1 MRHMRRVCDILAE
14 IVVLVLVAFV
24 APCHAGTPVRIWE
37 DVDGRDGKVK
47 LVPFIPE
54 ENPMGVGVIVCPG
67 GSYFWH
73 DYKTEGEGVAQWLC
87 DSGIAAF
94 VLTYRTATIGGY
106 ITHARGLFGG
116 VSHPAMI
123 QDLQRALQVVRGN
136 AAGWG
141 IDSCRVGAMGFSAG
155 GHLVMLGAE
164 LYGTDFTAMRGV
176 GSGCSLRPDFVAPIY
191 PVVTF
196 TDRELT
202 HKRSRR
208 AALGEWGSRK
218 VSMRD
223 SLSLERHVRPDGP
236 PVFLVNCIDDPVVKY
251 GNSVLLHKALERAG
265 VPHVY
270 HQYKTGGHGF
280 GAADSKCSD
289 ECRAWKN
296 EFLIWLK
303 SLYGNGQ

>member
-1 MRHMRRVCDILAE
+1 
-14 IVVLVLVAFV
+14 
-24 APCHAGTPVRIWE
+24 
-37 DVDGRDGKVK
+37 
-47 LVPFIPE
+47 
-54 ENPMGVGVIVCPG
+54 
-67 GSYFWH
+67 
-73 DYKTEGEGVAQWLC
+73 
-87 DSGIAAF
+87 
-94 VLTYRTATIGGY
+94 
-106 ITHARGLFGG
+106 
-116 VSHPAMI
+116 
-123 QDLQRALQVVRGN
+123 
-136 AAGWG
+136 
-141 IDSCRVGAMGFSAG
+141 MGFSAG

-176 GSGCSLRPDFVAPIY
+176 GSGCSLRPDFCSPDISGGHIH
-191 PVVTF
+191 
-196 TDRELT
+196 RQELT

-280 GAADSKCSD
+280 GADDSKCSD
-289 ECRAWKN
+289 ECRAWKMN
-296 EFLIWLK
+296 F
-303 SLYGNGQ
+303 